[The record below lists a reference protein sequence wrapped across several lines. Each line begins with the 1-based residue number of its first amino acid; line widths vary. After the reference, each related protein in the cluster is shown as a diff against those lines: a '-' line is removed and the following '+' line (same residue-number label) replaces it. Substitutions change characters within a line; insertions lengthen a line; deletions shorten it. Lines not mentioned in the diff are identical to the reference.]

1 MDSILSRIIELQ
13 KNRGIQQKQLCELL
27 GINNSVFTD
36 WKSGKCKSYTK
47 YLYQIASILG
57 TTPEYL
63 RGEAEAPTNSIS
75 VSGDVGG
82 DLNFSDVRVGCSSA
96 PSLPDGAEDLIRIYS
111 SLSAIDRAKLL
122 VYASDLVGK

>member
-1 MDSILSRIIELQ
+1 MDETLKRILSILKTQ
-13 KNRGIQQKQLCELL
+13 NKQQKDLAEFL
-27 GINNSVFTD
+27 GISNKTVSSWV
-36 WKSGKCKSYTK
+36 SGLNKSYKK
-47 YLYQIASILG
+47 YLYQIAAFLG

-82 DLNFSDVRVGCSSA
+82 DLNFSDVRVGCSA
-96 PSLPDGAEDLIRIYS
+96 PSLPDGADDLIRIYS